1 MLLREVGEV
10 AALANP
16 AEPLSVSQRAFD
28 RACVNSAEHAHLPA
42 ARQIA
47 RELKLKW
54 PEVLAVAH
62 APEGKRN
69 YLLNV
74 KTRENAP
81 IGWLTSARIRFALR
95 LVAGRLGADSLT
107 TIAYDAERDVILS
120 EDARDWLHGRRL
132 RIPSAGAIAL
142 AAHGWGA
149 ALRIAGLREHAPRK
163 PTIHQ
168 VIVSRV
174 DVMDRFYDQYGEQ
187 PSQPALKDF
196 ARGNKIPMS
205 GEGGRVYSEAV
216 AEWRQRWRDRG
227 EPEPLRIDRRG
238 TGEEAPDFS
247 ADVGAAKPGEYLHVG
262 KWDDEGLCV
271 EWVAYYLSSLAGGRR
286 ATASDYLAWALR
298 NPGAPTPDVF
308 AKHEGW
314 SAVRLKADERLRA
327 QGPPT
332 GPPTPGPADITLSTT
347 NDDAD
352 DADDAEGGDDGGQD
366 HD

>member
-10 AALANP
+10 AALAN
-16 AEPLSVSQRAFD
+16 ATEPQAVSQRAFD
-28 RACVNSAEHAHLPA
+28 RARTNSAEHAHLPA

-47 RELKLKW
+47 KELGLSW
-54 PEVLAVAH
+54 REVLAVAH

-74 KTRENAP
+74 KTRDNAP
-81 IGWLTSARIRFALR
+81 IGWLTSARIKYALR
-95 LVAGRLGADSLT
+95 LVAGRLGVDSLT
-107 TIAYDAERDVILS
+107 TIAYDAERDVLLN

-149 ALRIAGLREHAPRK
+149 ALRIADLRERTPRK

-174 DVMDRFYDQYGEQ
+174 DVMDRFYDHYGEQ
-187 PSQPALKDF
+187 PSEPALKDF

-216 AEWRQRWRDRG
+216 AEWRQRRRDRG
-227 EPEPLRIDRRG
+227 EPEPQRIDRRG
-238 TGEEAPDFS
+238 TGEKAPDFS

-262 KWDDEGLCV
+262 KWDDEDLCV
-271 EWVAYYLSSLAGGRR
+271 EWVAYYLAGLPGGRR

-298 NPGAPTPDVF
+298 NPGAPTPDIF

-314 SAVRLKADERLRA
+314 SAVRLKAEKRRKA
-327 QGPPT
+327 QRPPANPPTRGPAPAGPP
-332 GPPTPGPADITLSTT
+332 PPGPNDDDQLST
-347 NDDAD
+347 AS
-352 DADDAEGGDDGGQD
+352 GDDETEGR
-366 HD
+366 

>member
-1 MLLREVGEV
+1 MLLREVHEV

-16 AEPLSVSQRAFD
+16 TDSQAVSQRVFD
-28 RACVNSAEHAHLPA
+28 RARANSPAHANLPA

-54 PEVLAVAH
+54 PEVLTVAH
-62 APEGKRN
+62 APESKRN
-69 YLLNV
+69 NLIDV

-81 IGWLTSARIRFALR
+81 IGWLTSARIKYALR
-95 LVAGRLGADSLT
+95 LVAGRLGVDSLT
-107 TIAYDAERDVILS
+107 TIAYDAERDVLLG

-149 ALRIAGLREHAPRK
+149 ALRIAGLREHAQRK

-168 VIVSRV
+168 VIASRV

-187 PSQPALKDF
+187 PSETALKDF

-227 EPEPLRIDRRG
+227 EPEPRRIDRRG
-238 TGEEAPDFS
+238 TGEKAPDFS

-271 EWVAYYLSSLAGGRR
+271 EWVAYYLSSLSGGRR
-286 ATASDYLAWALR
+286 ATARTTSRGRCGTPALPR
-298 NPGAPTPDVF
+298 QTCSQSMKAGAQCGSRP
-308 AKHEGW
+308 
-314 SAVRLKADERLRA
+314 
-327 QGPPT
+327 
-332 GPPTPGPADITLSTT
+332 T
-347 NDDAD
+347 NDSKRR
-352 DADDAEGGDDGGQD
+352 D
-366 HD
+366 HQRIRPRRGRPTLR